1 MTGEEPWYFMKEF
14 GAAEKYVSGTVHL
27 LKI

>member
-1 MTGEEPWYFMKEF
+1 MTGEELWYYMKEF
-14 GAAEKYVSGTVHL
+14 GAAEKYVSGTGHL